1 MRVGF
6 IGLGN
11 IGGGMAANLA
21 ADGHELYV
29 FDSDPVRVQAL
40 VEKGARACESA
51 AEVGRSCEITLM
63 SLPTPDVVERVVEE
77 WLSAAG
83 AGKIAVDLSTNA
95 PARVRALGA
104 RVARAG
110 SELVECPLTGGAIGA
125 QSRGLVFM
133 LGGEDAAVARV
144 RPVLEKLGRAS
155 FHLGPLGRGNTAK
168 LVNSLL
174 AFTST
179 WVSLEGLALAE
190 RGGVDLRSMVD
201 VVRTA
206 GAGNF
211 FMDRMVEG
219 INERGR
225 PPQFALELAAK
236 DAGLI
241 RDLARESG
249 VPAPVAGAIAEVLHA
264 AVAEGL
270 GHRDWSDLVE
280 HLEQAAGLR
289 LQLPPSRAAAH

>member
-21 ADGHELYV
+21 ADGRELLV
-29 FDSDPVRVQAL
+29 FDSDPARIQEL
-40 VEKGARACESA
+40 VAVGARAASSA
-51 AEVGRSCEITLM
+51 TEIGRACEITLL
-63 SLPTPDVVERVVEE
+63 SLPTPDVVERVLGE
-77 WLSAAG
+77 WLAG
-83 AGKIAVDLSTNA
+83 AGNASNKIAVDLSTNA
-95 PARVRALGA
+95 PSRVRALGE
-104 RVARAG
+104 RLERAG
-110 SELVECPLTGGAIGA
+110 CQLVECPLTGGAIGA
-125 QSRGLVFM
+125 KSRALVFM

-144 RPVLEKLGRAS
+144 RPVLEKLGRAI

-179 WVSLEGLALAE
+179 WVTLEGLALAA
-190 RGGVDLRSMVD
+190 RGGVDLRDMVE

-211 FMDRMVEG
+211 FIDRAVEG
-219 INERGR
+219 INQRGR
-225 PPQFALELAAK
+225 PAQFALELAAK

-241 RDLARESG
+241 RDLAGESG
-249 VPAPVAGAIAEVLHA
+249 VPAPVAGAIAEVLRA

-280 HLEQAAGLR
+280 HLEQTAGLQ
-289 LQLPPSRAAAH
+289 LALPPKRD

>member
-1 MRVGF
+1 
-6 IGLGN
+6 
-11 IGGGMAANLA
+11 MAANLA
-21 ADGHELYV
+21 ADGQSLCVY
-29 FDSDPVRVQAL
+29 DSDPARVQAL
-40 VEKGARACESA
+40 VDKGARACANA
-51 AEVGRSCEITLM
+51 AEVGRSAEITLM
-63 SLPTPDVVERVVEE
+63 SLPTPDVVERVAEE
-77 WLSAAG
+77 WLRGAG
-83 AGKIAVDLSTNA
+83 RGKIAVDLSTNA
-95 PARVRALGA
+95 PARVRALGE
-104 RVARAG
+104 RLARAG
-110 SELVECPLTGGAIGA
+110 CELVECPLTGGAVGA
-125 QSRGLVFM
+125 QSRMLVFM

-144 RPVLEKLGRAS
+144 KTVLEKLGRAS

-211 FMDRMVEG
+211 FIDRYVEG

-225 PPQFALELAAK
+225 PAQFALELAAK

-249 VPAPVAGAIAEVLHA
+249 VPAPVASAIAEVLRA

-270 GHRDWSDLVE
+270 GHRDWSDLVV

-289 LQLPPSRAAAH
+289 LTLPPSRAAAS

>member
-1 MRVGF
+1 MQIGF

-21 ADGHELYV
+21 ADGQSLCVY
-29 FDSDPVRVQAL
+29 DSDPARVQAL
-40 VEKGARACESA
+40 VDKGARACANA
-51 AEVGRSCEITLM
+51 AEVGRSAEITLM
-63 SLPTPDVVERVVEE
+63 SLPTPDVVERVAEE
-77 WLSAAG
+77 WLRGAG
-83 AGKIAVDLSTNA
+83 RGKIAVDLSTNA
-95 PARVRALGA
+95 PARVRALGE
-104 RVARAG
+104 RLARAG
-110 SELVECPLTGGAIGA
+110 CELVECPLTGGAVGA
-125 QSRGLVFM
+125 QSRMLVFM

-144 RPVLEKLGRAS
+144 KTVLEKLGRAS

-211 FMDRMVEG
+211 FIDRYVEG

-225 PPQFALELAAK
+225 PAQFALELAAK

-249 VPAPVAGAIAEVLHA
+249 VPAPVASAIAEVLRA

-270 GHRDWSDLVE
+270 GHRDWSDLVV

-289 LQLPPSRAAAH
+289 LTLPPSRAAAS

>member
-21 ADGHELYV
+21 ADGHDVIV
-29 FDSDPVRVQAL
+29 FDSDPARVQAL
-40 VEKGARACESA
+40 VAAGARAGSGA
-51 AEVGRSCEITLM
+51 AEIGRECEITLL
-63 SLPTPDVVERVVEE
+63 SLPTPDVVERVVAE
-77 WLSAAG
+77 WLTGAG
-83 AGKIAVDLSTNA
+83 HGSGKIAVDLSTNA
-95 PARVRALGA
+95 PARVRALGE
-104 RVARAG
+104 RLARAG
-110 SELVECPLTGGAIGA
+110 CQLVECPLTGGAIGA
-125 QSRGLVFM
+125 KSRGLVFM

-144 RPVLEKLGRAS
+144 RPVLEKLGRAI

-179 WVSLEGLALAE
+179 WVTLEGLALAA
-190 RGGVDLRSMVD
+190 RGGVDLRSMVE

-211 FMDRMVEG
+211 FVDRAVEG

-225 PPQFALELAAK
+225 PAQFALELAAK

-241 RDLARESG
+241 RDLAGESG
-249 VPAPVAGAIAEVLHA
+249 VPAPVAGAIAGVLRA
-264 AVAEGL
+264 AVAQGL

-280 HLEQAAGLR
+280 HLEQTAGLR
-289 LQLPPSRAAAH
+289 LVLPPKRD

>member
-1 MRVGF
+1 MQVGF

-21 ADGHELYV
+21 ADGHELFV
-29 FDSDPVRVQAL
+29 FDSDAARLQAL
-40 VEKGARACESA
+40 VDKGARACANA
-51 AEVGRSCEITLM
+51 AEVGRGCEITLM
-63 SLPTPDVVERVVEE
+63 SLPTPDVVERVAGE
-77 WLSAAG
+77 WLAG
-83 AGKIAVDLSTNA
+83 AGRGKIAVDLSTNA
-95 PARVRALGA
+95 PARVRALGEKL
-104 RVARAG
+104 ARAG
-110 SELVECPLTGGAIGA
+110 CQLVECPLTGGAIGA
-125 QSRGLVFM
+125 QSRALVFM

-144 RPVLEKLGRAS
+144 RTVLEKLGRAS

-190 RGGVDLRSMVD
+190 RGGVDLRSMVE

-211 FMDRMVEG
+211 FIDRAVEG
-219 INERGR
+219 INQRGR
-225 PPQFALELAAK
+225 PAQFALELAAK

-249 VPAPVAGAIAEVLHA
+249 VPAPVASAISEVLRA

-270 GHRDWSDLVE
+270 GHRDWSDLVV
-280 HLEQAAGLR
+280 HLEQTAGLR
-289 LQLPPSRAAAH
+289 LTLPPSPAAAL